1 MCTLNNEEQRPIGI
15 KKYKN
20 LYDITIKPNMVVFAY
35 NEDDRFYGVT
45 FLKSDKGIVAVESKG
60 HNFETCLIYENDS
73 VGRYFDRNY
82 WKLDDI
88 FLIKDYDSVEENCV
102 IYKQV
107 EMTLREI
114 EEQLG
119 LGRGTLRI
127 KRYIKEQT
135 MTKKDK
141 IFAIGWLEAKTET
154 ITTYIING

>member
-1 MCTLNNEEQRPIGI
+1 MEKEESTLNENRQATDV
-15 KKYKN
+15 KMYKN

-35 NEDDRFYGVT
+35 NKNDRFYGVT

-60 HNFETCLIYENDS
+60 HNFDTYLIFENDT

-88 FLIKDYDSVEENCV
+88 TLVKDYNKPQENCV

-114 EEQLG
+114 EERLG
-119 LGRGTLRI
+119 LGKGAIRI
-127 KRYIKEQT
+127 KGYVKE
-135 MTKKDK
+135 
-141 IFAIGWLEAKTET
+141 E
-154 ITTYIING
+154 